1 MNGNTYTEM
10 LSGFFSG
17 VCMILTW
24 FFGTFDGALRV
35 LIAFVIVDYVLGVTA
50 AAVERRLCSS
60 EGFKGIR
67 KKMIIFML
75 VGVAHIIGK
84 EVFGNEIV
92 LRDMVTY
99 FYIANEGMSII
110 ENAAKANVPIP
121 EGLKNLFEKL
131 HTDNAQKKQ

>member
-1 MNGNTYTEM
+1 MTQLHRTHVAYDACGN
-10 LSGFFSG
+10 SQDF
-17 VCMILTW
+17 
-24 FFGTFDGALRV
+24 
-35 LIAFVIVDYVLGVTA
+35 
-50 AAVERRLCSS
+50 LCSPNP
-60 EGFKGIR
+60 
-67 KKMIIFML
+67 IFVL